1 MNYSDKEKSPW
12 RTEKMTRFKKILAA
26 GAAIVCAAALT
37 GCSDN
42 GYIMNVE
49 GIDIRNGIY
58 LSGVMSAYGDAY
70 EKVSE
75 AREEQGLTS
84 EVEDLFKES
93 IDGKP
98 VSDWVKE
105 EALNQVK
112 RSVAIQKLC
121 EENGIALSDE
131 ETNEINAEINQM
143 WTEESFYAQ
152 YLYGTDTMGEYYD
165 GVGIGK
171 DSLRESFT
179 VSNLYQKLFMHYY
192 GEGGLTPISDADLN
206 TYLKENYASA
216 FVLELKYTDYQ
227 GILLTD
233 DDEIDAVKLL
243 AQSYADRIN
252 GGESI
257 ADIKYEYDLKTA
269 QDEARTDAEDD
280 YPDLSE
286 AEKPATLEEYVQ
298 QMVDAATAEKAESD
312 SELFTHIKK
321 ESSSF
326 STEITDFIWGA
337 EANGKAG
344 LFETT
349 NNSICVIIR
358 NDITTES
365 EWKEENNY
373 DLLSEIK
380 SDEFEDTLKAVYEG
394 YTVNAKENLINGKYS
409 PEKIKGIN

>member
-1 MNYSDKEKSPW
+1 
-12 RTEKMTRFKKILAA
+12 MTRFKKILAA

-112 RSVAIQKLC
+112 RSVAIQNLC

-131 ETNEINAEINQM
+131 EANEINAEINQM

-192 GEGGLTPISDADLN
+192 GEGGLTPVSDADLN

>member
-1 MNYSDKEKSPW
+1 
-12 RTEKMTRFKKILAA
+12 MTRFKKILAA

-131 ETNEINAEINQM
+131 EANEINAEINQM

-192 GEGGLTPISDADLN
+192 GEGGLTPVSDADLN

-233 DDEIDAVKLL
+233 DDEINAVKLL

>member
-131 ETNEINAEINQM
+131 EANEINAEINQM

-192 GEGGLTPISDADLN
+192 GEGGLTPVSDADLN
-206 TYLKENYASA
+206 TYLNENYASA

>member
-1 MNYSDKEKSPW
+1 
-12 RTEKMTRFKKILAA
+12 MTRFKKILAA

-131 ETNEINAEINQM
+131 EANEINAEINQM

-192 GEGGLTPISDADLN
+192 GEGGLTPVSDADLN

>member
-1 MNYSDKEKSPW
+1 
-12 RTEKMTRFKKILAA
+12 MTRFKKILAA

-131 ETNEINAEINQM
+131 EANEINAEINQM

-152 YLYGTDTMGEYYD
+152 YLYGTNTMGEYYD
-165 GVGIGK
+165 GIGIGK

-192 GEGGLTPISDADLN
+192 GEGGLTPVSDADLN
-206 TYLKENYASA
+206 AYLKENYASA

-233 DDEIDAVKLL
+233 DNEIDAVKLL

-312 SELFTHIKK
+312 SKLFTHIKK

-380 SDEFEDTLKAVYEG
+380 SDEFEDTLKAVYEE

-409 PEKIKGIN
+409 PEKIKGLN

>member
-1 MNYSDKEKSPW
+1 
-12 RTEKMTRFKKILAA
+12 MTRFKKILAA

-131 ETNEINAEINQM
+131 EANEINAEINQM

-152 YLYGTDTMGEYYD
+152 YLYGTNTMGEYYD
-165 GVGIGK
+165 GIGIGK

-192 GEGGLTPISDADLN
+192 GEGGLTPVSDADLN
-206 TYLKENYASA
+206 AYLKENYASA

-409 PEKIKGIN
+409 PEKLKGLN

>member
-131 ETNEINAEINQM
+131 EANEINAEINQM

-152 YLYGTDTMGEYYD
+152 YLYGTNTMGEYYD
-165 GVGIGK
+165 GIGIGK
-171 DSLRESFT
+171 NSLGESCS
-179 VSNLYQKLFMHYY
+179 VSNL
-192 GEGGLTPISDADLN
+192 
-206 TYLKENYASA
+206 
-216 FVLELKYTDYQ
+216 
-227 GILLTD
+227 
-233 DDEIDAVKLL
+233 
-243 AQSYADRIN
+243 
-252 GGESI
+252 
-257 ADIKYEYDLKTA
+257 
-269 QDEARTDAEDD
+269 
-280 YPDLSE
+280 
-286 AEKPATLEEYVQ
+286 
-298 QMVDAATAEKAESD
+298 
-312 SELFTHIKK
+312 
-321 ESSSF
+321 
-326 STEITDFIWGA
+326 
-337 EANGKAG
+337 
-344 LFETT
+344 
-349 NNSICVIIR
+349 
-358 NDITTES
+358 
-365 EWKEENNY
+365 
-373 DLLSEIK
+373 
-380 SDEFEDTLKAVYEG
+380 
-394 YTVNAKENLINGKYS
+394 
-409 PEKIKGIN
+409 

>member
-1 MNYSDKEKSPW
+1 
-12 RTEKMTRFKKILAA
+12 MTRFKKILAA
-26 GAAIVCAAALT
+26 GAAIVCAAAVT

-192 GEGGLTPISDADLN
+192 GEGGLTPVSDADLN